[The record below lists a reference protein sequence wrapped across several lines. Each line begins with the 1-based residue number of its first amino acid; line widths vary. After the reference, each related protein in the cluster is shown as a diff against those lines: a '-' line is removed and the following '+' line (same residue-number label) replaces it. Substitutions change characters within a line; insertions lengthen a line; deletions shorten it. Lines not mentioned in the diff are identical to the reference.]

1 MSAETDFQEFIKQVE
16 IDGAELE
23 NLCDNESQF
32 GFEENNQI
40 GCPWISLWYKR
51 HKQQKSKDHV
61 NGIFMMQ
68 DWWKKEKGK
77 TLEDQ
82 VNYLEKCLA
91 GTQGDQTLKNFL
103 NNKHQWK
110 KLVDS
115 GTWLVTNAV
124 WALRPCDAKATGY
137 LCDSIHRKAFL
148 FWVKVVL
155 HFATHDNFKLVIAGE
170 WGIFNKKKTSCTIN
184 NYLNE
189 WVEWSEQKSN
199 TALLEKIRKAKGIV
213 RFCPH
218 PFTWNFIS
226 FDLIRG
232 PD

>member
-1 MSAETDFQEFIKQVE
+1 MSAETNFQEFIKRVGINE
-16 IDGAELE
+16 ADLTK
-23 NLCDNESQF
+23 LCDEEKHF
-32 GFEENNQI
+32 GFGKINLI
-40 GCPWISLWYKR
+40 ACPWISLWCEKQK
-51 HKQQKSKDHV
+51 HKDEV
-61 NGIFMMQ
+61 EGIFMMQ
-68 DWWKKEKGK
+68 DWWKKENDDV
-77 TLEDQ
+77 TLESQ
-82 VNYLEKCLA
+82 VKYLNECLD
-91 GTQGDQTLKNFL
+91 GDTGDQTLKNFL

-124 WALRPCDAKATGY
+124 WALRSCDAKATGY
-137 LCDSIHRKAFL
+137 LCDSIHRKAFP

-155 HFATHDNFKLVIAGE
+155 HFAKHDNFKLVIAGE
-170 WGIFNKKKTSCTIN
+170 WGIFNKKKTPRKIN
-184 NYLNE
+184 DYLIE

-199 TALLEKIRKAKGIV
+199 KALVEKIGKAQGIV
-213 RFCPH
+213 QFCPH